1 MYAAPPC
8 YQVEIMSNPKAQ
20 ADALIARG
28 RALIEQGRLPE
39 ATDLLNRAIKLYWAA
54 GDFYSA
60 AAQTGN
66 YGWALRRMGR
76 ADLARP
82 YLEQAATIFD
92 DIGLAEF
99 AERHRFA
106 ANDVASV
113 LDPEFLAGL
122 PPAVRGALERGDGA
136 ALQFALDAL
145 PVAEQQIIYER
156 LTAAGVISD
165 AGGEE
170 QAESAVQ
177 QFEPLLQAIATVARG
192 DESERDDV
200 EAALDDLERKGWRI
214 RRPVQKIWA
223 GERRVG
229 PLLYNLDPSDSAL
242 VQRVLAILEGS

>member
-1 MYAAPPC
+1 
-8 YQVEIMSNPKAQ
+8 MSNQNPKTE
-20 ADALIARG
+20 ADTLIARG
-28 RALIEQGRLPE
+28 RTLIDQGRLPE
-39 ATDLLNRAIKLYWAA
+39 ATTLLNKAIKLYWAA
-54 GDFYSA
+54 GDYYSA

-82 YLEQAATIFD
+82 YLEQAANIFD

-106 ANDVASV
+106 ATDVASV
-113 LDPEFLAGL
+113 LDPEFVNSL

-165 AGGEE
+165 TSEE
-170 QAESAVQ
+170 QTNAAVQ
-177 QFEPLLQAIATVARG
+177 QFEPLLQAVATIARG
-192 DESERDDV
+192 DNTEQADV
-200 EAALDDLERKGWRI
+200 EKALDDLERKGWRI
-214 RRPVQKIWA
+214 RRSVQKIWD

-229 PLLYNLDPSDSAL
+229 PLLYNLDPSDTAL
-242 VQRVLAILEGS
+242 VRRVLEILEAL